1 MRPEDEAAD
10 AILLQEIGS
19 RCFLEHFDHHAPD
32 YPTLLELGFGGLRD
46 RVHSSLAKHTHRERS
61 DFLQSLEVAIDGASR
76 FMRRYADRLSPG
88 EDSEMM
94 AHLSENPPR
103 TFREAIQLV
112 YSFHSML
119 QSDERCA
126 MAFGRLDQYLYPFYS
141 ADKAAGRI
149 TDEAALGILE
159 HFFAKITADGDIQNI
174 AIGGVKPGDGSDATN
189 DLSFLILEACK
200 NVGRPGGNITA
211 RIHKH
216 TPMAFLEKC
225 AEVIRTGVGYPA
237 VVSDE
242 VLVPALADLGFPV
255 EDARDYCFVGCIET
269 FIPGKTAPWADSRF
283 NLLRCVNLAI
293 FDGVD
298 SVDGRQAGPK
308 TGEPA
313 TWEAFYDAYLEQ
325 MRAQLKEHVEVLD
338 AVKAAVQSRAAEFTS
353 PLMSAL
359 TRDCIERGRDLNDG
373 GAAYPANHGVA
384 AMGIGVT
391 ADALAAIRKFV
402 YEEHRFTLSQ
412 LRDMLEA
419 NFEGCGTRAPASA
432 QGRAQIRQ
440 RYRGSR

>member
-1 MRPEDEAAD
+1 M
-10 AILLQEIGS
+10 
-19 RCFLEHFDHHAPD
+19 
-32 YPTLLELGFGGLRD
+32 
-46 RVHSSLAKHTHRERS
+46 
-61 DFLQSLEVAIDGASR
+61 
-76 FMRRYADRLSPG
+76 
-88 EDSEMM
+88 
-94 AHLSENPPR
+94 
-103 TFREAIQLV
+103 
-112 YSFHSML
+112 
-119 QSDERCA
+119 
-126 MAFGRLDQYLYPFYS
+126 
-141 ADKAAGRI
+141 
-149 TDEAALGILE
+149 
-159 HFFAKITADGDIQNI
+159 
-174 AIGGVKPGDGSDATN
+174 
-189 DLSFLILEACK
+189 
-200 NVGRPGGNITA
+200 
-211 RIHKH
+211 
-216 TPMAFLEKC
+216 
-225 AEVIRTGVGYPA
+225 
-237 VVSDE
+237 VSDE
-242 VLVPALADLGFPV
+242 VLVPALADLGFAV

-373 GAAYPANHGVA
+373 GSAYSANHGVA

-391 ADALAAIRKFV
+391 ADALAAIGKFV
-402 YEEHRFTLSQ
+402 YKDHRFTLSQ

-419 NFEGCGTRAPASA
+419 NFEGWEPERRLLLKGAPKYGNDIAEVDEIAVRATRDFATELLKYRNPCGGYYWGLMAANIQNISAGMEVGATADGRLAFQPLSDAASPTF
-432 QGRAQIRQ
+432 GRDTEGLTSTIRSIAKLPYGLCHGGNVVNIKLHPSAIEGAAGLKALAALVRTCFDLGGAELQ
-440 RYRGSR
+440 FNTVDREILREAMDHPEDYANLVVRVSGFSARYTTLGRDVQEDILARTEHAKV